1 MRKVQHGFGSAIEA
15 VVYPTLLLIVMWLVF
30 WADHLFPEIPF
41 YKWGVMPK
49 TPETLMGIIFMPLL
63 HSKMEFQHILNNS
76 MPTVVLLGAIIYYYR
91 EIALK
96 VFVISWLLTG
106 VGLWLFAANNNS
118 YHIGMSGVIYAMVGF
133 LFMSGVLRKYKPLQS
148 ISLFVAFVYGSLIW
162 GVFPIEAKV
171 SWEGHL
177 SGLVTGV
184 LLAIV
189 FRKKGP
195 QSPKYL
201 YEIERE
207 MGIEPP
213 DFEGQLNERIRL
225 AKLREE
231 ERERERLG
239 FKIVYDYVPS
249 KVDTKKTIE
258 KPSDETEP

>member
-1 MRKVQHGFGSAIEA
+1 MRRGQHGFGSTIEA
-15 VVYPTLLLIVMWLVF
+15 LVYPAILLSMMWLVF

-49 TPETLMGIIFMPLL
+49 NPDTLKGIAFMPML
-63 HSKMEFQHILNNS
+63 HSKMEIEHIVNNS

-91 EIALK
+91 EVALK
-96 VFVISWLLTG
+96 VFVASWLFTG
-106 VGLWLFAANNNS
+106 IGLWLFAANNNS

-133 LFMSGVLRKYKPLQS
+133 LFVSGVLRRYRPLQG

-162 GVFPIEAKV
+162 GVFPIESKV

-184 LLAIV
+184 LLAII

-195 QSPKYL
+195 QSPKYM
-201 YEIERE
+201 YEIEQE

-231 ERERERLG
+231 QLEKERQG
-239 FKIVYDYVPS
+239 FKIIYHYTPS
-249 KVDTKKTIE
+249 KEEEAKE
-258 KPSDETEP
+258 KPSDDTPE